1 MALEKKKRF
10 ASWGL
15 PSLGSPQQNAMYV
28 LAWSKTRFAN
38 KVFKLKVKG
47 LRLQIIIPGVKIPS
61 QALQKTQNMRLPFW
75 ESFPD
80 PQNGGH
86 RFASFIFTITTAPT
100 PILEVGNRLPNVL
113 HRRRASH
120 FGLKQRNKDQSKQT
134 TDTAQPGSTPTPN
147 PPKQHHH
154 RDFFLNNFWG
164 VTEPVVFRGQGAPY
178 WSPPVYTSSL
188 ATHLA
193 AAYHS
198 SISFFETVCAVP
210 LRHSEILAWRWWDV
224 PWCISSMEIWRHNCM
239 AA

>member
-1 MALEKKKRF
+1 MRPCCEMVQDAGAWKTTHNSNSAFIVVGQAAKIRF

-38 KVFKLKVKG
+38 KVFKLEVKG

-100 PILEVGNRLPNVL
+100 PILGVGNRLPNGSYFWIVFASL
-113 HRRRASH
+113 HLFMDCRGWKRKNMGQHSN
-120 FGLKQRNKDQSKQT
+120 LKPNHVPFQS
-134 TDTAQPGSTPTPN
+134 
-147 PPKQHHH
+147 
-154 RDFFLNNFWG
+154 F
-164 VTEPVVFRGQGAPY
+164 
-178 WSPPVYTSSL
+178 
-188 ATHLA
+188 
-193 AAYHS
+193 
-198 SISFFETVCAVP
+198 
-210 LRHSEILAWRWWDV
+210 
-224 PWCISSMEIWRHNCM
+224 
-239 AA
+239 